1 MFNLIMAVINDTY
14 AEIKANE
21 DARPDEDFPIG
32 IWMENKFESIQASFT
47 RVFSFS
53 GISTLFELRTF

>member
-1 MFNLIMAVINDTY
+1 MAVINDTY

-53 GISTLFELRTF
+53 GIITLIGR